1 MTDGSPQHSG
11 NHLPHGNSP
20 SRRVV
25 VDPRTLRW
33 LARAVA
39 VLFVLGLGSAFVR
52 NANGP
57 ADPYLEVERNSDVA
71 SSQDTLA
78 ARGARA
84 PFQTFAESPFR
95 ITLAEA
101 KTAADHCALL
111 ADTAILHAKGMMEQ
125 SDFAGYA
132 AMIFAFQTETSGLFF
147 MRNTRLP
154 LSIAFFDNDGAFVSS
169 ADMDPCPDE
178 VVDCPLYGADRPYR
192 YALEAPKGAL
202 AGLGIGPGAVL
213 SLTGTGCTG

>member
-1 MTDGSPQHSG
+1 MTDGSPLHSG
-11 NHLPHGNSP
+11 AHLPSGTIP
-20 SRRVV
+20 PGTRVI
-25 VDPRTLRW
+25 DPRALRW

-39 VLFVLGLGSAFVR
+39 VVLALGLGSAFVR
-52 NANGP
+52 SANRP
-57 ADPYLEVERNSDVA
+57 ADPYLEVERNAGVA
-71 SSQDTLA
+71 SPQGSLP

-84 PFQTFAESPFR
+84 PFEAFAESPFR

-111 ADTAILHAKGMMEQ
+111 ADSAILHAKGMMEQ
-125 SDFAGYA
+125 SDFAGYE
-132 AMIFAFQTETSGLFF
+132 AMIFAFQTETAGLFF
-147 MRNTRLP
+147 MRNTPLP
-154 LSIAFFDNDGAFVSS
+154 ISIAFFDNDGAFVSS

-202 AGLGIGPGAVL
+202 AGLGIGPGSVL